1 MAINLSLE
9 VYIHKSEEGPKKA
22 GVIFFHLNKHNYRLI
37 NNTYSIFASRNL
49 LTMEISGKPPIHPF
63 LFASGKFAGYFTWLM
78 LLDSMAGLTLLF
90 QPEGG
95 RLAYAAYLALITGTA
110 LILVSSFTLGRSLRI
125 GLPTEDTVLHSGGIY
140 RFTRNPMYLGL
151 HMVTLA
157 AMLITQKWWVALPG
171 IFSIY
176 VYHLIIL
183 GEEKFLEGRFGEEYI
198 IYRQKTRRYL

>member
-1 MAINLSLE
+1 
-9 VYIHKSEEGPKKA
+9 
-22 GVIFFHLNKHNYRLI
+22 
-37 NNTYSIFASRNL
+37 
-49 LTMEISGKPPIHPF
+49 MEISGKPPIHPF

-78 LLDSMAGLTLLF
+78 LINPFGGFTGLNQAAT
-90 QPEGG
+90 GG
-95 RLAYAAYLALITGTA
+95 TVYIAIVALISG
-110 LILVSSFTLGRSLRI
+110 LLLVTISSITLGRSLRI
-125 GLPTEDTVLHSGGIY
+125 GLPAEDTVLHSGGIY